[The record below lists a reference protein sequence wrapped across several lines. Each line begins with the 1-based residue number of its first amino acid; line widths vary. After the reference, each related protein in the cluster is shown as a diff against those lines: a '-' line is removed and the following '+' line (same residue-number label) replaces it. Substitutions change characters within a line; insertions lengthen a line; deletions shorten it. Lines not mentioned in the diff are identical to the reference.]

1 MQTINGLKYQIDQAQ
16 IDVHRQQQQI
26 SDSLPPPD
34 TLFGNM
40 CGSPPK
46 LNLQE
51 GPKIE
56 VSSLA
61 TAIKTEGPAAAGK
74 DNSQAQAAAENQAK
88 KQSTREPSTCPSDDK
103 LKESTKDVEKEET
116 SADEA
121 IQSKCLEKP
130 TPTGARVTPAG
141 PTTKKPNVKK
151 VSRSSKS
158 IKKVKKR

>member
-61 TAIKTEGPAAAGK
+61 TAIKTEEPTAGK
-74 DNSQAQAAAENQAK
+74 DKSSAAAENQAK